1 MKLYVLLTLSDKAFG
16 RVGCEPGF
24 AVRGLIRLL
33 DKLKLTRDLPVIEEV
48 QCLRLVLHVF
58 HIFKVELKR
67 EAFVR
72 QDGKILLHF
81 IQMYPLNICIRLPA

>member
-33 DKLKLTRDLPVIEEV
+33 DKLKLTRDLPVIEEA
-48 QCLRLVLHVF
+48 QRLGLVLHEF
-58 HIFKVELKR
+58 HILEVEL
-67 EAFVR
+67 E
-72 QDGKILLHF
+72 
-81 IQMYPLNICIRLPA
+81 